1 MSRVG
6 NSPIV
11 LPPGAT
17 VTVSGRK
24 VTAKGPLGELSY
36 ELLPGIGIAVEG
48 NMVRV
53 RNEFGAGDA
62 ARGRSLHGVSR
73 AMVANCVEGVTKGF
87 SKSLEIVG
95 TGWRAALAGQTLEIS
110 LGYAQPVKVALPPG
124 IKAEVADKPPRIK
137 IMGIRKDQVGQFAS
151 EIRALRP
158 PEPYLGKGIKYE
170 DEQIRRKAGK
180 SAG

>member
-17 VTVSGRK
+17 VTVEGRK

-36 ELLPGIGIAVEG
+36 ELLPGIGIAVEDKI
-48 NMVRV
+48 VRV
-53 RNEFGAGDA
+53 RNESDPSDPSK
-62 ARGRSLHGVSR
+62 GRALHGVSR

-95 TGWRAALAGQTLEIS
+95 TGWRAALAGTTLEIS
-110 LGYAQPVKVALPPG
+110 LGYAQPVKVDLPPG

-137 IMGIRKDQVGQFAS
+137 IIGIRKDQVGQFAA

-170 DEQIRRKAGK
+170 NEQIRRKAGK